1 MLFFKKKKFTTT
13 QMITGGFLIAI
24 LIGGC
29 VLTLPIA
36 SKNGEFTP
44 FIDALFTAT
53 TSICVTGLT
62 TVVTA
67 EHWSFFGQVVILAL
81 IQFGGFGV
89 VTFTTTI
96 LLILRKRIT
105 LMDRLLIQ
113 DAYNLDTL
121 RGLVKLTIK
130 IMQGTLIVEGI
141 GAIFY
146 CFQFIPE
153 FGVIKGIWYSIFHG
167 ISAFCNA
174 GIDLIGPTSF
184 VPYQTN
190 PLININTMVLIILG
204 GIGYPVWWDIIKKS
218 RLAVKE
224 QFSMKKY
231 IKKLDLHTKI
241 ALTVTGM
248 LILFG
253 AAFIFLNEYNNEL
266 TIGKLSLGNKVMA
279 SFFQS
284 VTLRTAGYFTIPQ
297 ESLRNGSAFIGV
309 IFMFIGGSPSGT
321 AGGIKTVTIAVLILA
336 ALSSIKGKQDV
347 EIYHRK
353 IIDGYIKKAL
363 AVFLFSFTTLMV
375 STICLSVVE
384 NRDFIDILYEVASAL
399 GTVGLSRD
407 VTLSLSPIGK
417 IIIIITMY
425 LGRIGPISL
434 ALALNVS
441 KDKSKGLRLPE
452 EKILVG

>member
-1 MLFFKKKKFTTT
+1 MLIFKNFKFSTT
-13 QMITGGFLIAI
+13 QMITAGFLIAI
-24 LIGGC
+24 FIGGC
-29 VLTLPIA
+29 ILTLPIA
-36 SKNGEFTP
+36 SKSGEATP
-44 FIDALFTAT
+44 FVDALFTAT

-67 EHWSFFGQVVILAL
+67 EHWSLFGQIVILAL

-121 RGLVKLTIK
+121 KGLVKLTIK

-141 GAIFY
+141 GAIFFS
-146 CFQFIPE
+146 FQFIPE
-153 FGVIKGIWYSIFHG
+153 FGIMKGIWYSIFHA

-190 PLININTMVLIILG
+190 PLISINTMLLIILG
-204 GIGYPVWWDIIKKS
+204 GIGYPVWWDLIKKS
-218 RLAVKE
+218 KLALKE
-224 QFSMKKY
+224 QFS
-231 IKKLDLHTKI
+231 IKKFVQKMELHTKI
-241 ALTVTGM
+241 ALTVTAF

-253 AAFIFLNEYNNEL
+253 ATFIFLNEYNNDL
-266 TIGKLSLGNKVMA
+266 TLGKLNFGQKIMA

-284 VTLRTAGYFTIPQ
+284 VTFRTAGYFTIPQ
-297 ESLRNGSAFIGV
+297 EGLKISSAFIGV
-309 IFMFIGGSPSGT
+309 ILMFIGGSPSGT
-321 AGGIKTVTIAVLILA
+321 AGGIKTVTMAVLILA

-353 IIDGYIKKAL
+353 IVDGYVKKAL

-375 STICLSVVE
+375 STISLSVVE
-384 NRDFIDILYEVASAL
+384 NRDFIDILYETASAL
-399 GTVGLSRD
+399 GTVGLTRNLTS
-407 VTLSLSPIGK
+407 SLSEVGK
-417 IIIIITMY
+417 YIIIITMY

-434 ALALNVS
+434 ALALKVS
-441 KDKSKGLRLPE
+441 KDRGKGLHLPE